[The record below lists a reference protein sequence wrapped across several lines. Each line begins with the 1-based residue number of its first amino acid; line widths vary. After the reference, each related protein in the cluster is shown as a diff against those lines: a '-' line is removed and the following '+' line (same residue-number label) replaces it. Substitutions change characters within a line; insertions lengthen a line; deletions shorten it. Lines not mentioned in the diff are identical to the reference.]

1 MAKNAVNALIANVL
15 AKTKLARSAITDS
28 NSITTNNLTAAVA
41 ATTTTTTTPRRRLK
55 LENISL
61 IVVLYLVL
69 VMILGNKF
77 TLAIKC
83 VCNPQE
89 CDVIRSEDCPG
100 KGYIVWDPCK

>member
-1 MAKNAVNALIANVL
+1 MAKNAVNALVANIL
-15 AKTKLARSAITDS
+15 AKTKLICSSVINNS
-28 NSITTNNLTAAVA
+28 NSLTTTNLGSGSAASTAARKRV
-41 ATTTTTTTPRRRLK
+41 RS
-55 LENISL
+55 ENTSL
-61 IVVLYLVL
+61 FVILYLVV
-69 VMILGNKF
+69 VMILGDKY

>member
-1 MAKNAVNALIANVL
+1 MAKNAVNALVANIL
-15 AKTKLARSAITDS
+15 AKTKLICSSVINNS
-28 NSITTNNLTAAVA
+28 NSLTTTNLGSAAGKRV
-41 ATTTTTTTPRRRLK
+41 RS
-55 LENISL
+55 ENTSL
-61 IVVLYLVL
+61 FVILYLVV
-69 VMILGNKF
+69 VMILGDKY

>member
-1 MAKNAVNALIANVL
+1 MAKNAVNALVANIL
-15 AKTKLARSAITDS
+15 AKTK
-28 NSITTNNLTAAVA
+28 SICSA
-41 ATTTTTTTPRRRLK
+41 ATTNLIYSQTTRNTGKRVK
-55 LENISL
+55 NSSL
-61 IVVLYLVL
+61 YVILYLVL
-69 VMILGNKF
+69 VMILGDKF